1 MKKTILL
8 IFLMMP
14 AIRTQ
19 ETEVLWMEVLYYII
33 IQEEVL
39 VIHSRV
45 HQDTVEMAKAIG
57 SIS

>member
-39 VIHSRV
+39 VIHSQV

-57 SIS
+57 RIS